1 MHNKV
6 DYIIAGLA
14 LAIFILIGIIGGL
27 VNENTTLSLQNQS
40 LIEEV
45 SDYKEL
51 VDVMESNRSKQ

>member
-1 MHNKV
+1 MHDKV
-6 DYIIAGLA
+6 NYIIAGLA

-51 VDVMESNRSKQ
+51 VDVMESNRSK

>member
-51 VDVMESNRSKQ
+51 VDVMESNRSK